1 MGKRKLVCTYYY
13 GFYELG
19 IKTDSF
25 VVTQFNKQG
34 KKIPIL
40 IPPILKGDRTR
51 SIQAKHH

>member
-34 KKIPIL
+34 KK
-40 IPPILKGDRTR
+40 
-51 SIQAKHH
+51 